1 MEKSEDVLYLKSSIM
16 AMPGKLMINGNNI
29 ELIAHKQGVGGL
41 GLLGAIFKQKVES
54 VNCGFK
60 CLINDVEEINQ
71 GKHGL
76 QKNILELKLKN
87 GNQFRIQVKNFEEW
101 KKLIENV
108 K

>member
-1 MEKSEDVLYLKSSIM
+1 MEKSENVLYLKSSLM
-16 AMPGKLMINGNNI
+16 AMPGQLSINGNNL
-29 ELIAHKQGVGGL
+29 ELTAHKQGVGGL

-54 VNCGFK
+54 VNYGFK
-60 CLINDVEEINQ
+60 CLVDDVVEINQ

-87 GNQFRIQVKNFEEW
+87 SDQFRIQVKNFEEW
-101 KKLIENV
+101 KTLIESE

>member
-1 MEKSEDVLYLKSSIM
+1 M
-16 AMPGKLMINGNNI
+16 
-29 ELIAHKQGVGGL
+29 
-41 GLLGAIFKQKVES
+41 
-54 VNCGFK
+54 
-60 CLINDVEEINQ
+60 INDVEEINQ